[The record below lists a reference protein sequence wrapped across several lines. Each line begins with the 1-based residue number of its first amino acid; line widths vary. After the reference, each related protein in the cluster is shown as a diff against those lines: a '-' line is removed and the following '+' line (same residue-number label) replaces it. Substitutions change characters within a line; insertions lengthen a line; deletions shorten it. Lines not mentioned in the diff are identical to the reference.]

1 MEKKT
6 DNAIVRDDTV
16 ENTDFGAEINN
27 EMIRDNDNTEVTD
40 TAATEEIIIPLAD
53 ESVTSDEHQERA
65 DAPAMEE
72 AAYGDDADIEEICED
87 IHTSVTVDTEE
98 VYETDEADANL
109 QIEVTDSNAVTTD
122 EEDEEDRESVSDEV
136 ADSLSKSIILSA
148 AEAMKKILSFTAKAN
163 AEAEAEA
170 ASEDSDEMAEDNDD
184 ASVVI
189 ESDQTL
195 FSTPDDENESN
206 NIVNGADNEVSD
218 DVVGNMTDDNIYEA
232 TDEATDNAKASDAT
246 SVSEGI
252 ATAES
257 IEDDKSSSA
266 EAEYD
271 EDGFIL
277 EDEFSNIPDSFLD
290 EDIFGSDEASSLSAL
305 LYDDDDADAE
315 SDFEETGSVSFADL
329 KLEMQ
334 KIKDNA
340 KDLHVIEEI
349 PEEVIEESEATEE
362 SCEIEEDDDSV
373 EIEEEVD
380 EQEEP
385 VEEND
390 IDEPKDEPDVAP
402 ERKSYLRETEKDDEG
417 DEEGETGEEITE
429 HIITIDRSRIR
440 ERSVPEGRFID
451 TVFEAVELFTFTL
464 LVVMMI
470 LSFAFKHSAVS
481 GESMMPTFNDGDR
494 LIISNLFYN
503 PHRGD
508 VVVFD
513 DRTNEGYD
521 DEPIIKRIIALEGD
535 TVKIEGGTV
544 YIKISGSEDFIVA
557 DYVNE
562 MNTPLRDMSEITVPE
577 GEMFVMGDNVTGSKD
592 SRDPDVGTV
601 KVESIL
607 GKVILRFYAVDEVES
622 DETGE
627 YTKNGRIVFHTNF
640 KTKSQGE

>member
-40 TAATEEIIIPLAD
+40 TAATEEIIISLED

-122 EEDEEDRESVSDEV
+122 EEDEEDHESVSDEV

-163 AEAEAEA
+163 AEAEADA

-184 ASVVI
+184 ASVVS

-206 NIVNGADNEVSD
+206 NIVDGADNEVSD
-218 DVVGNMTDDNIYEA
+218 DVVGNMTDDNIY
-232 TDEATDNAKASDAT
+232 EATDNAKASDAT

-349 PEEVIEESEATEE
+349 PEEVIEESESTEE

-390 IDEPKDEPDVAP
+390 TDEPEDEPDVAP

-417 DEEGETGEEITE
+417 DEEGETEEEITE

-440 ERSVPEGRFID
+440 ERSVPEERFID

>member
-27 EMIRDNDNTEVTD
+27 EMIRDNDNVEVTD
-40 TAATEEIIIPLAD
+40 TAATEEIIISLAD

-65 DAPAMEE
+65 DAPDMEE
-72 AAYGDDADIEEICED
+72 AAYGDDADIEEIRED
-87 IHTSVTVDTEE
+87 IHTGVTVDTEE

-122 EEDEEDRESVSDEV
+122 EKDEEDRESVSDEV

-163 AEAEAEA
+163 AEAEADA

-184 ASVVI
+184 ASVVS

-206 NIVNGADNEVSD
+206 NIVDGADNEVSD

-232 TDEATDNAKASDAT
+232 TDNAEASDAT

-305 LYDDDDADAE
+305 LYDDDDADAD

-349 PEEVIEESEATEE
+349 PEEVIEESESTEE
-362 SCEIEEDDDSV
+362 PC
-373 EIEEEVD
+373 EIEEEVN

-385 VEEND
+385 MEENE
-390 IDEPKDEPDVAP
+390 IDEPESEPDVAP

-417 DEEGETGEEITE
+417 NEEDETREEITE

-562 MNTPLRDMSEITVPE
+562 MNPHLRDMSEITVPE

-607 GKVILRFYAVDEVES
+607 GKVILRFYAVEEVES